1 MVRATAK
8 PRAAVAG
15 IPTLPA
21 PAAFL
26 APPSVLARRGS
37 HRPWSYSTRLPS
49 LAAARSLRRAS
60 SRASHAVRLVPTM
73 AEGGG
78 EAPPAAS
85 PPSVSADVPAAVG
98 GVSRLT
104 GPARARQEEKV
115 RKALDEAERLK
126 QLAAEARLEAERAT
140 LIAERKRLE
149 LERSRLAKAK
159 ALAAAS
165 AAADPSAEPD
175 APLPPT
181 ATTHLPATAPAEEA
195 SDATAEDAEKK
206 SEPRGWPILPSILAA
221 QLEEMGLELPT
232 VTDETI
238 ATLKDKVIS
247 MDVFF
252 VTGVNR
258 SLFGERVVFTGNLRT
273 SPEEALRSLNAAA
286 EEAGLATT
294 VRLFMISE
302 DAARDV
308 GGSGGGSVIDLNR
321 GNGTNAVRGGGNAME
336 SDSEPDGNGSR
347 PCIVALPYSDMPD
360 VSGLRP
366 SVVAACCL
374 LVAAVSTG
382 SYGISAF
389 AASPGFSDAINL
401 GDLSV
406 LSGTVPMS
414 VATAAIAVIH
424 EVSHRVVAAVR
435 GVKLGPPFFVP
446 SLQVG
451 NYGSVTPFA
460 DFPPTRSHMLDVAI
474 AGPIA
479 GFVASAACLVAGLVL
494 TASASAAG
502 ASVGVGGFG
511 VGNSALSLFPV
522 VPAALFRASA
532 LGGTIVNALLPGG
545 VVGVD
550 GLVTVHPFVLAGF
563 TGLLA
568 NALNSLPIGRLDGGR
583 AVLAAFGRTT
593 ASAVGSVSLTLL
605 GIATVFGDSPLLLAW
620 LLFVL
625 FLQRD
630 DDVPCLNEVTEPSTA
645 RTVATLVMLVV
656 AVAVLLPMP
665 VAVPLVA
672 ITDQL

>member
-15 IPTLPA
+15 VATLPS

-26 APPSVLARRGS
+26 APPSVLARPGS
-37 HRPWSYSTRLPS
+37 HRPWSHSTRLPS
-49 LAAARSLRRAS
+49 SAAARSLRLTPTRP
-60 SRASHAVRLVPTM
+60 SHAARLLPIM

-78 EAPPAAS
+78 EAPPAPSS
-85 PPSVSADVPAAVG
+85 PSAPADVPAAAG
-98 GVSRLT
+98 GVSQLT

-115 RKALDEAERLK
+115 RKALSEAERLK

-149 LERSRLAKAK
+149 MERSRLAKAK
-159 ALAAAS
+159 ALAAAA
-165 AAADPSAEPD
+165 AAADPSTEPG

-195 SDATAEDAEKK
+195 SDANAEDPEKQ
-206 SEPRGWPILPSILAA
+206 SELRGVAKFPSVLAA
-221 QLEEMGLELPT
+221 QLEAMGVELPS
-232 VTDETI
+232 VTEETI

-252 VTGVNR
+252 VTGVDR
-258 SLFGERVVFTGNLRT
+258 SLFAERVVFTGNLRT
-273 SPEEALRSLNAAA
+273 SPEEALRLLNEAV
-286 EEAGLATT
+286 EEVGLATT
-294 VRLFMISE
+294 IRLFILSE
-302 DAARDV
+302 EAARDV
-308 GGSGGGSVIDLNR
+308 GGSGGGSVIDLGR
-321 GNGTNAVRGGGNAME
+321 SSGTNAVRGGGNAMDIE
-336 SDSEPDGNGSR
+336 DEPEGEFNR
-347 PCIVALPYSDMPD
+347 PCIVALPYSDKPD

-366 SVVAACCL
+366 SVVAVCCL

-389 AASPGFSDAINL
+389 AASAGFADAINA

-406 LSGTVPMS
+406 LSRTVPMS
-414 VATAAIAVIH
+414 VATAAIAVVH

-460 DFPPTRSHMLDVAI
+460 DFPPTRSHMLDVAL

-479 GFVASAACLVAGLVL
+479 GFVASAACLVAGLAL

-511 VGNSALSLFPV
+511 AGDSALSLFPV

-550 GLVTVHPFVLAGF
+550 GLVSVHPFVLAGF

-568 NALNSLPIGRLDGGR
+568 NALNALPIGRLDGGR
-583 AVLAAFGRTT
+583 AVLAAFGRIT

-605 GIATVFGDSPLLLAW
+605 GVATVFGDSPLLLAW

-645 RTVATLVMLVV
+645 RTVAALVMLVV

-665 VAVPLVA
+665 VAVPLAA

>member
-1 MVRATAK
+1 M
-8 PRAAVAG
+8 
-15 IPTLPA
+15 
-21 PAAFL
+21 
-26 APPSVLARRGS
+26 
-37 HRPWSYSTRLPS
+37 
-49 LAAARSLRRAS
+49 
-60 SRASHAVRLVPTM
+60 
-73 AEGGG
+73 
-78 EAPPAAS
+78 
-85 PPSVSADVPAAVG
+85 
-98 GVSRLT
+98 
-104 GPARARQEEKV
+104 
-115 RKALDEAERLK
+115 
-126 QLAAEARLEAERAT
+126 
-140 LIAERKRLE
+140 IAERKRLE

-159 ALAAAS
+159 AVAAAA
-165 AAADPSAEPD
+165 AAADPTAVPG
-175 APLPPT
+175 APLPAT

-195 SDATAEDAEKK
+195 ADSSDGDADKVEL
-206 SEPRGWPILPSILAA
+206 RGMAKFPSVLAA
-221 QLEEMGLELPT
+221 QLEALGVELPS
-232 VTDETI
+232 VTEETI

-252 VTGVNR
+252 VTGVDR
-258 SLFGERVVFTGNLRT
+258 SLFAERVVFTGNLRT
-273 SPEEALRSLNAAA
+273 SPEEALRLLNEAV
-286 EEAGLATT
+286 EEVGLASTI
-294 VRLFMISE
+294 RLFIISE

-308 GGSGGGSVIDLNR
+308 GGSGGGSVIDLGR
-321 GNGTNAVRGGGNAME
+321 SSGTNAVRGGGNAME
-336 SDSEPDGNGSR
+336 IEDEPEGDSTR
-347 PCIVALPYSDMPD
+347 PCIVALPYSDKPD

-366 SVVAACCL
+366 TVVAICCL

-389 AASPGFSDAINL
+389 AASPGFADAVNA

-406 LSGTVPMS
+406 IARTMPMS
-414 VATAAIAVIH
+414 AATAAIAVAH
-424 EVSHRVVAAVR
+424 ELSHRVVAAAR

-460 DFPPTRSHMLDVAI
+460 DFPPTRSHMLDVAL

-479 GFVASAACLVAGLVL
+479 GFVASVACLVAGLAL

-502 ASVGVGGFG
+502 ASAGVGGFG
-511 VGNSALSLFPV
+511 AGNSALALFPV

-532 LGGTIVNALLPGG
+532 LGGTIVQSLLPGG

-550 GLVTVHPFVLAGF
+550 GLVAVHPFVLAGF

-583 AVLAAFGRTT
+583 AVLAAFGRAT

-605 GIATVFGDSPLLLAW
+605 GVATVFGDSPLLLAW

-645 RTVATLVMLVV
+645 RTVAALVVLVV
-656 AVAVLLPMP
+656 AVAILLPMP
-665 VAVPLVA
+665 VAVPLAAV
-672 ITDQL
+672 TDQL

>member
-1 MVRATAK
+1 MFFVRHG
-8 PRAAVAG
+8 AVAYFGTAPWAVLSGCLVLWGLPVVG
-15 IPTLPA
+15 ISAWL
-21 PAAFL
+21 
-26 APPSVLARRGS
+26 S
-37 HRPWSYSTRLPS
+37 
-49 LAAARSLRRAS
+49 
-60 SRASHAVRLVPTM
+60 AV
-73 AEGGG
+73 
-78 EAPPAAS
+78 S
-85 PPSVSADVPAAVG
+85 
-98 GVSRLT
+98 
-104 GPARARQEEKV
+104 
-115 RKALDEAERLK
+115 
-126 QLAAEARLEAERAT
+126 RLEAERAT

-149 LERSRLAKAK
+149 MERSRLTKAK
-159 ALAAAS
+159 ALAAAA
-165 AAADPSAEPD
+165 AAADPSTEPG

-195 SDATAEDAEKK
+195 SDANAEDPEKQ
-206 SEPRGWPILPSILAA
+206 SELRGVAKFPSVLAA
-221 QLEEMGLELPT
+221 QLEAMGVELPS
-232 VTDETI
+232 VTEETI

-252 VTGVNR
+252 VTGVDR
-258 SLFGERVVFTGNLRT
+258 SLFAERVVFTGNLRT
-273 SPEEALRSLNAAA
+273 SPEEALRLLNEAV
-286 EEAGLATT
+286 EEVGLATT
-294 VRLFMISE
+294 IRLFILSE
-302 DAARDV
+302 EAARDV
-308 GGSGGGSVIDLNR
+308 GGSGGGSVIDLGR
-321 GNGTNAVRGGGNAME
+321 SSGTNAVRGGGNAMDIE
-336 SDSEPDGNGSR
+336 DEPVGEFNR
-347 PCIVALPYSDMPD
+347 PCIVALPYSDKPD

-366 SVVAACCL
+366 SVVAVCCL

-389 AASPGFSDAINL
+389 AASAGFADAINA

-406 LSGTVPMS
+406 LSRTVPMS
-414 VATAAIAVIH
+414 VATAAIAVVH

-460 DFPPTRSHMLDVAI
+460 DFPPTRSHMLDVAL

-479 GFVASAACLVAGLVL
+479 GFVASAACLVAGLAL

-511 VGNSALSLFPV
+511 AGDSALSLFPV

-550 GLVTVHPFVLAGF
+550 GLVSVHPFVLAGF

-568 NALNSLPIGRLDGGR
+568 NALNALPIGRLDGGR
-583 AVLAAFGRTT
+583 AVLAAFGRIT

-605 GIATVFGDSPLLLAW
+605 GVATVFGDSPLLLAW

-645 RTVATLVMLVV
+645 RTVAALVMLVV

-665 VAVPLVA
+665 VAVPLAA

>member
-1 MVRATAK
+1 MGGLVWLPGCREWLPVMV
-8 PRAAVAG
+8 
-15 IPTLPA
+15 TL
-21 PAAFL
+21 
-26 APPSVLARRGS
+26 VL
-37 HRPWSYSTRLPS
+37 
-49 LAAARSLRRAS
+49 LR
-60 SRASHAVRLVPTM
+60 
-73 AEGGG
+73 
-78 EAPPAAS
+78 
-85 PPSVSADVPAAVG
+85 
-98 GVSRLT
+98 GVS
-104 GPARARQEEKV
+104 
-115 RKALDEAERLK
+115 
-126 QLAAEARLEAERAT
+126 RLEAERAT

-149 LERSRLAKAK
+149 MERSRLAKAK
-159 ALAAAS
+159 ALAAA
-165 AAADPSAEPD
+165 AAAAEPSAEPG

-195 SDATAEDAEKK
+195 PDAAAAEADKQ
-206 SEPRGWPILPSILAA
+206 SELRGVAKFPSVLAA
-221 QLEEMGLELPT
+221 QLEAMGVELPS
-232 VTDETI
+232 VTEETI

-252 VTGVNR
+252 VTGVDR
-258 SLFGERVVFTGNLRT
+258 SLFAERVVFTGNLRT
-273 SPEEALRSLNAAA
+273 SPEEALRLLNEAV
-286 EEAGLATT
+286 EEVGLGTT
-294 VRLFMISE
+294 IRLFIISE
-302 DAARDV
+302 EAARDV
-308 GGSGGGSVIDLNR
+308 GGSGGGSIIDLGR
-321 GNGTNAVRGGGNAME
+321 SSGTNAVRGGGNAIDIE
-336 SDSEPDGNGSR
+336 DEPEGDLSR
-347 PCIVALPYSDMPD
+347 PCIVALPYSDKPD

-366 SVVAACCL
+366 SVVAVCCL

-389 AASPGFSDAINL
+389 AASPGFADAINA

-406 LSGTVPMS
+406 LSRTVPMS
-414 VATAAIAVIH
+414 VATAAIAVVH

-460 DFPPTRSHMLDVAI
+460 DFPPTRSHMLDVAL

-494 TASASAAG
+494 TASASAAA
-502 ASVGVGGFG
+502 ASVGVSGFG
-511 VGNSALSLFPV
+511 AGDSAMALFPV

-550 GLVTVHPFVLAGF
+550 GLVTVHPFVLAGY

-605 GIATVFGDSPLLLAW
+605 GVATVFGDSPLLLAW

-630 DDVPCLNEVTEPSTA
+630 DDVPCLNEVTEPSAA
-645 RTVATLVMLVV
+645 RTVAALVMLVV

-665 VAVPLVA
+665 VAVPLSA

>member
-1 MVRATAK
+1 MTGLSDAFSFVCRGMVSDFGFE
-8 PRAAVAG
+8 PRVVDLVWLAVAVG
-15 IPTLPA
+15 
-21 PAAFL
+21 
-26 APPSVLARRGS
+26 
-37 HRPWSYSTRLPS
+37 
-49 LAAARSLRRAS
+49 AS
-60 SRASHAVRLVPTM
+60 
-73 AEGGG
+73 
-78 EAPPAAS
+78 
-85 PPSVSADVPAAVG
+85 
-98 GVSRLT
+98 
-104 GPARARQEEKV
+104 
-115 RKALDEAERLK
+115 
-126 QLAAEARLEAERAT
+126 RLEAERAT

-149 LERSRLAKAK
+149 LERSRLAKAE
-159 ALAAAS
+159 ALAAAD
-165 AAADPSAEPD
+165 AAANPSAEPG

-181 ATTHLPATAPAEEA
+181 ATTHLPATAPAEA
-195 SDATAEDAEKK
+195 SDATAEDAEKQ
-206 SEPRGWPILPSILAA
+206 SELRGLPKFPSVLAA
-221 QLEEMGLELPT
+221 QLEAMGVELPS

-252 VTGVNR
+252 VTGVDR
-258 SLFGERVVFTGNLRT
+258 SLFAERVVFTGNLRT
-273 SPEEALRSLNAAA
+273 SPEEALWLLNQAV
-286 EEAGLATT
+286 EEAGLGTT
-294 VRLFMISE
+294 VRLFILSE
-302 DAARDV
+302 EAARDV
-308 GGSGGGSVIDLNR
+308 GGSGGGSVIDLGR
-321 GNGTNAVRGGGNAME
+321 SSGTNAVRGGGNAMDIDDDPE
-336 SDSEPDGNGSR
+336 GDGNR
-347 PCIVALPYSDMPD
+347 PCIVALPYSDKPD

-389 AASPGFSDAINL
+389 AASPGFADAINI

-406 LSGTVPMS
+406 LSRTVPMS

-460 DFPPTRSHMLDVAI
+460 DFPPTRSHMLDVAL

-479 GFVASAACLVAGLVL
+479 GFVASAACLVAGLIL

-502 ASVGVGGFG
+502 ASVGMGGFG
-511 VGNSALSLFPV
+511 ASDSALALFPV

-545 VVGVD
+545 VVDVD

-568 NALNSLPIGRLDGGR
+568 NALNALPIGRLDGGR

-605 GIATVFGDSPLLLAW
+605 GVATVFGDSPLLLAW

-645 RTVATLVMLVV
+645 RTVAALVMLVV
-656 AVAVLLPMP
+656 AVAILLPMP
-665 VAVPLVA
+665 VAVPLAA

>member
-1 MVRATAK
+1 
-8 PRAAVAG
+8 
-15 IPTLPA
+15 
-21 PAAFL
+21 
-26 APPSVLARRGS
+26 
-37 HRPWSYSTRLPS
+37 
-49 LAAARSLRRAS
+49 
-60 SRASHAVRLVPTM
+60 M

-78 EAPPAAS
+78 EAPPAPSS
-85 PPSVSADVPAAVG
+85 PSAPADVPAAAG
-98 GVSRLT
+98 GVSQLT

-115 RKALDEAERLK
+115 RKALSEAERLK

-149 LERSRLAKAK
+149 MERSRLAKAK
-159 ALAAAS
+159 ALAAAA
-165 AAADPSAEPD
+165 AAADPSTEPG

-195 SDATAEDAEKK
+195 SDANAEDPEKQ
-206 SEPRGWPILPSILAA
+206 SELRGVAKFPSVLAA
-221 QLEEMGLELPT
+221 QLEAMGVELPS
-232 VTDETI
+232 VTEETI

-252 VTGVNR
+252 VTGVDR
-258 SLFGERVVFTGNLRT
+258 SLFAERVVFTGNLRT
-273 SPEEALRSLNAAA
+273 SPEEALRLLNEAV
-286 EEAGLATT
+286 EEVGLATT
-294 VRLFMISE
+294 IRLFILSE
-302 DAARDV
+302 EAARDV
-308 GGSGGGSVIDLNR
+308 GGSGGGSVIDLGR
-321 GNGTNAVRGGGNAME
+321 SSGTNAVRGGGNAMDIE
-336 SDSEPDGNGSR
+336 DEPEGEFNR
-347 PCIVALPYSDMPD
+347 PCIVALPYSDKPD

-366 SVVAACCL
+366 SVVAVCCL

-389 AASPGFSDAINL
+389 AASAGFADAINA

-406 LSGTVPMS
+406 LSRTVPMS
-414 VATAAIAVIH
+414 VATAAIAVVH

-460 DFPPTRSHMLDVAI
+460 DFPPTRSHMLDVAL

-479 GFVASAACLVAGLVL
+479 GFVASAACLVAGLAL

-511 VGNSALSLFPV
+511 AGDSALSLFPV

-550 GLVTVHPFVLAGF
+550 GLVSVHPFVLAGF

-568 NALNSLPIGRLDGGR
+568 NALNALPIGRLDGGR
-583 AVLAAFGRTT
+583 AVLAAFGRIT

-605 GIATVFGDSPLLLAW
+605 GVATVFGDSPLLLAW

-645 RTVATLVMLVV
+645 RTVAALVMLVV

-665 VAVPLVA
+665 VAVPLAA

>member
-1 MVRATAK
+1 MV
-8 PRAAVAG
+8 V
-15 IPTLPA
+15 I
-21 PAAFL
+21 
-26 APPSVLARRGS
+26 S
-37 HRPWSYSTRLPS
+37 
-49 LAAARSLRRAS
+49 
-60 SRASHAVRLVPTM
+60 VRL
-73 AEGGG
+73 
-78 EAPPAAS
+78 
-85 PPSVSADVPAAVG
+85 
-98 GVSRLT
+98 
-104 GPARARQEEKV
+104 RAISS
-115 RKALDEAERLK
+115 
-126 QLAAEARLEAERAT
+126 LEAERAT

-149 LERSRLAKAK
+149 MERSRLAKAK
-159 ALAAAS
+159 ALAAAA
-165 AAADPSAEPD
+165 AAADPSKEPG

-195 SDATAEDAEKK
+195 SDATVEDAEQ
-206 SEPRGWPILPSILAA
+206 SELRGVAKFPSVLAA
-221 QLEEMGLELPT
+221 QLEAMGVELPS
-232 VTDETI
+232 VTEETI

-252 VTGVNR
+252 VTGVDR
-258 SLFGERVVFTGNLRT
+258 SLFAERVVFTGNLRT
-273 SPEEALRSLNAAA
+273 SPEEALRLLNEAV
-286 EEAGLATT
+286 EEVGLATT
-294 VRLFMISE
+294 IRLFILSE
-302 DAARDV
+302 EAARDV
-308 GGSGGGSVIDLNR
+308 GGSGGGSVIDLGR
-321 GNGTNAVRGGGNAME
+321 SSGTNAVRGGGNAMDIE
-336 SDSEPDGNGSR
+336 DEPEGDFNR
-347 PCIVALPYSDMPD
+347 PCIVALPYSDKPD

-366 SVVAACCL
+366 SVVAVCCL

-389 AASPGFSDAINL
+389 AASPGFADAINA

-406 LSGTVPMS
+406 LSRTVPMS
-414 VATAAIAVIH
+414 VATAAIALVH
-424 EVSHRVVAAVR
+424 ELSHRVVAAVR

-460 DFPPTRSHMLDVAI
+460 DFPPTRSHMLDVAL

-479 GFVASAACLVAGLVL
+479 GFVASAACLVAGLAL

-502 ASVGVGGFG
+502 ASMGVGGFG
-511 VGNSALSLFPV
+511 VGDSALSLFPV

-550 GLVTVHPFVLAGF
+550 GLVSVHPFVLAGF

-568 NALNSLPIGRLDGGR
+568 NALNALPIGRLDGGR
-583 AVLAAFGRTT
+583 AVLAAFGRIT

-605 GIATVFGDSPLLLAW
+605 GVATVFGDSPLLLAW

-645 RTVATLVMLVV
+645 RTVAALVMLVV

-665 VAVPLVA
+665 VAVPLAA